1 MSCHEFEGLIAL
13 HIEGDLDGTERQR
26 VESHLRGCLDCQSL
40 AEELRESQAAFK
52 SMRQDVADRSA
63 LSSVRARVLESVAD
77 MESGSLFERWFWG
90 GFRQRATLAGI
101 ALVLIGAAALW
112 FLPEREIARRSPA
125 DTVAVAQSPILE
137 PEPAVDVVEV
147 VEVAEA
153 APTPVP
159 KPAVR
164 PPRRDRQQPA
174 VVPSE
179 PQPQVTIKL
188 LTDDPNVIIYWL
200 GDEKGD

>member
-26 VESHLRGCLDCQSL
+26 VESHLRGCPGCRSL
-40 AEELRESQAAFK
+40 AEELRESQASFK
-52 SMRQDVADRSA
+52 SMRQDVADQAA
-63 LSSVRARVLESVAD
+63 LSSVRARVLENVAG
-77 MESGSLFERWFWG
+77 MESGSLLERWFWG
-90 GFRQRATLAGI
+90 GFRQRATLAGV
-101 ALVLIGAAALW
+101 AVVLIGAAALW
-112 FLPEREIARRSPA
+112 FLPEREIARRSAA
-125 DTVAVAQSPILE
+125 DTVAVVQPPIPE
-137 PEPAVDVVEV
+137 PEPVIEV

-153 APTPVP
+153 APVPGP

-164 PPRRDRQQPA
+164 PQRRDRQQPA
-174 VVPSE
+174 VAPSE
-179 PQPQVTIKL
+179 AQPQVTIKL